1 MRKYGYVG
9 IGNMWKKVYIR
20 KNGLIE
26 ENIFSI
32 HKKSTFLKSKIKFIF
47 VVSSQERKTR
57 TTKSFE
63 KAIIFN
69 LKQNK
74 IQSVKIRGCR
84 KSIDE
89 VDDNNKGTISCFNDE
104 YEDILLYIVYIN

>member
-47 VVSSQERKTR
+47 VVSS
-57 TTKSFE
+57 
-63 KAIIFN
+63 
-69 LKQNK
+69 
-74 IQSVKIRGCR
+74 
-84 KSIDE
+84 
-89 VDDNNKGTISCFNDE
+89 
-104 YEDILLYIVYIN
+104 